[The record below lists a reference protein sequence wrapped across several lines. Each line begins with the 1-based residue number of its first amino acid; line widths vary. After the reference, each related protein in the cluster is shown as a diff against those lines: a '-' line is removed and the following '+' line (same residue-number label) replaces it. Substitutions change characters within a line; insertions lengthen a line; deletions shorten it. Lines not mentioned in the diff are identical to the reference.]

1 MELPNKKPPY
11 IDLFKNVLSKL
22 DITGYI
28 PMDTITSLC
37 PALKLGNGASWC
49 RAGNKLCK
57 EIKLST
63 IKNNVEIRHLFDA
76 TDEEKLL
83 VENGIKHLKF
93 EKKNSNKI
101 EYIRIL
107 PGKNLNIVNKIIPST
122 KIKKVVI
129 DLYNK
134 TCIYCGSKND
144 ICIDHKDD
152 EYITKELTYKDF
164 QVLCQH
170 CNTVKRSG
178 SRINRIDKEL
188 PPFLEP
194 IRKLN
199 KYIGY
204 DPKYIKGENTNI
216 SRFWYDPKNWII
228 EHTKEIIHIIKKKY
242 KKILQLEEI
251 LKEKKEEIK
260 YLKNKK

>member
-1 MELPNKKPPY
+1 MELNKKPTHY
-11 IDLFKNVLSKL
+11 DMFKQTISKL

-28 PMDTITSLC
+28 SIDKLTSLC
-37 PALKLGNGASWC
+37 PELKLGNGGSWC
-49 RAGNKLCK
+49 RSGNRLCK
-57 EIKLST
+57 ELKIST
-63 IKNNVEIRHLFDA
+63 IKNNGEIRFLFEA
-76 TDEEKLL
+76 TDKEKLL
-83 VENGIKHLKF
+83 VENDIKHLKF
-93 EKKNSNKI
+93 EKNNNKIQYIKIFSGKNSN
-101 EYIRIL
+101 
-107 PGKNLNIVNKIIPST
+107 IVNNTIST

-129 DLYNK
+129 ELYNK

-178 SRINRIDKEL
+178 SRINRVDKEL

-228 EHTKEIIHIIKKKY
+228 ENTKEIIDIIEKKD

-251 LKEKKEEIK
+251 LKEKEEEIK
-260 YLKNKK
+260 NLKNKK